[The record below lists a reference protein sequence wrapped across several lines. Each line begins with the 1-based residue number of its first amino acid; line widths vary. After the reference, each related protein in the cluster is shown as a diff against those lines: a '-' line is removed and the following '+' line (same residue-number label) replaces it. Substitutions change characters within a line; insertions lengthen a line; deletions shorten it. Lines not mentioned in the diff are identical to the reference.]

1 VASPAVVAA
10 RLRAAASPAAA
21 AAAAAAAQPARAVSN
36 YYGVLERHVRGGSG
50 ANGSRAAP
58 HLTYVDQLRAEHILK
73 TRMHLGHQK
82 RKLNPAVS
90 GAIHGFRHNVAVFD
104 VNKTWRSLRTLFY
117 GFAEMA
123 QTRSSFFLLAP
134 NPNLPLKALIERLR
148 NEYPFRYNKFSSLYM
163 AGYADRKWV
172 DGLFSNWKVTFAF
185 HEHMKAQAAGKPEIK
200 KYRRYERYLRGVDG
214 VDLMAKIVPDFVLVF
229 AADRGA
235 FHEAANADV
244 PLVGLVDSNM
254 SPAPFLYP
262 VFGNDDSIESVG
274 LVLDVLKRGVEEG
287 RKREHEAFATMLLRK
302 IKARLDPAAAS
313 EADGPGV
320 DGGDDPAF
328 LRELAASV
336 GPGSP
341 WAAEHGWMAG
351 PDGRLPLPIDTRDE
365 ADDLRATARE
375 RRSQPLPLPR
385 VS

>member
-1 VASPAVVAA
+1 MASTAAVAA
-10 RLRAAASPAAA
+10 RLRHAAAGVASSASAAA
-21 AAAAAAAQPARAVSN
+21 AASQPARNVTN
-36 YYGVLERHVRGGSG
+36 YYGTLEKHVRGGSG
-50 ANGSRAAP
+50 SNASRSAP

-73 TRMHLGHQK
+73 TRMHLGHAK

-104 VNKTWRSLRTLFY
+104 VTKTWRSLRTLFF

-134 NPNLPLKALIERLR
+134 NPNLPLKALIERMR
-148 NEYPFRYNKFSSLYM
+148 EEYPFRYNKFSSLYM
-163 AGYADRKWV
+163 SGYADRKWI

-185 HEHMKAQAAGKPEIK
+185 HEHMKQLAKDKPSIK
-200 KYRRYERYLRGVDG
+200 KYKRYERYLAGVDG

-254 SPAPFLYP
+254 NPQPFLYP
-262 VFGNDDSIESVG
+262 VYGNDDSLESIE
-274 LVLDVLKRGVEEG
+274 LVLELLKRGVEEG

-302 IKARLDPAAAS
+302 VKQKLDPAAVFA
-313 EADGPGV
+313 AGYLDR
-320 DGGDDPAF
+320 DDPSF
-328 LRELAASV
+328 VRDLAEAAR
-336 GPGSP
+336 PGT
-341 WAAEHGWMAG
+341 ALGAEYGWMTG
-351 PDGRLPLPIDTRDE
+351 PDGRIAMHIDARAEGE
-365 ADDLRATARE
+365 AAAATARE
-375 RRSQPLPLPR
+375 RRLQPVPLGR
-385 VS
+385 VQ